1 MELEYA
7 YLFTSCA
14 FVVKPL
20 HESPRHLS
28 QNLSPG
34 FLRLAGG
41 GGKRALLSLTA
52 VRKDSKRLALLA
64 SLSYNSYQCLPRRRH
79 FGIRCIRFMNLFKP

>member
-20 HESPRHLS
+20 NESPLHLS
-28 QNLSPG
+28 FEVFKARRISS
-34 FLRLAGG
+34 
-41 GGKRALLSLTA
+41 GKRTIYHPQSTNVDHMWQFPLFSLTTL
-52 VRKDSKRLALLA
+52 RKDSNLLALLA
-64 SLSYNSYQCLPRRRH
+64 SLSCNSY
-79 FGIRCIRFMNLFKP
+79 

>member
-20 HESPRHLS
+20 NESPLHLS
-28 QNLSPG
+28 QSLSSR
-34 FLRLAGG
+34 FLRLVAFLPERELSITSVYKCGPYVTFSIVFSLISHDVA
-41 GGKRALLSLTA
+41 KR
-52 VRKDSKRLALLA
+52 
-64 SLSYNSYQCLPRRRH
+64 Q
-79 FGIRCIRFMNLFKP
+79 